1 MATNEPRG
9 LYTLIS
15 LVMGAVLAADFIWV
29 ASAAVHAM
37 K

>member
-1 MATNEPRG
+1 MAENLPAG

-15 LVMGAVLAADFIWV
+15 LVMVAILAVDFIWV
-29 ASAAVHAM
+29 ASTALHLM

>member
-1 MATNEPRG
+1 MAADDSRG

-15 LVMGAVLAADFIWV
+15 AVMLAILAADFIWV
-29 ASAAVHAM
+29 INTALHAM

>member
-9 LYTLIS
+9 IYTLIS
-15 LVMGAVLAADFIWV
+15 LVMVAILAADFIWV
-29 ASAAVHAM
+29 INTALHAM

>member
-1 MATNEPRG
+1 MPENLPRG

-15 LVMGAVLAADFIWV
+15 LVMVAILAADFIWV
-29 ASAAVHAM
+29 ASTALHAM